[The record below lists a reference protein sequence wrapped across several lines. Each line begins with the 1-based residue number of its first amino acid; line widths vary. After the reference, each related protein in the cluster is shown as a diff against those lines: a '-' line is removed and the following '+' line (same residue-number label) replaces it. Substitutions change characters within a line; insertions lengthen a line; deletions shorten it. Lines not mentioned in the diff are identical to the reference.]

1 MYVTYQ
7 FWAQSILLML
17 VISIVSG
24 NDIIIL
30 KLPLQQLR
38 GSIRLPFCTL
48 RTQHLTRK
56 RSKWWKNAPQVI
68 WMMRDIRMWSEP
80 GGSAVESG
88 QTGMSGPKDTWVWVS
103 QDGTTPFFQVW
114 REMKMACLVEALL
127 LRTMKALQCPGS
139 VLVAYSLD
147 LVISGHRVAT

>member
-17 VISIVSG
+17 AISIVAG

-30 KLPLQQLR
+30 KLPLQRLR

-88 QTGMSGPKDTWVWVS
+88 QTGMSGPKVTWVWVS
-103 QDGTTPFFQVW
+103 QDGTTPFFRFGEKWKWPVW
-114 REMKMACLVEALL
+114 LKRFCLEQWKHFSAQDL
-127 LRTMKALQCPGS
+127 
-139 VLVAYSLD
+139 SLW
-147 LVISGHRVAT
+147 LIA